1 MILNFIFATLVIW
14 RITYMWQQ
22 ENLPFNV
29 GNRIRDRLGI
39 QPWHNNAGEK
49 PGTWQDLLSC
59 FKCLSFW
66 VALPFAI
73 WLVDGVLAVFV
84 MMIALNAA
92 AIIVNQ
98 LAKRYLEL

>member
-1 MILNFIFATLVIW
+1 MILQFLFTTLVIW

-39 QPWHNNAGEK
+39 QPWHDDNE
-49 PGTWQDLLSC
+49 PGSWRDLLSC
-59 FKCLSFW
+59 FRCLSFW

-73 WLVDGVLAVFV
+73 WLVDGVLAVIV

-92 AIIVNQ
+92 AIILNQ